1 MSTQPVSTHEYF
13 RGVHAPTLCAGA
25 QVAEAP
31 QEFASMGLEVKL
43 DKETSKPRLCE
54 KPKE

>member
-1 MSTQPVSTHEYF
+1 MSTHEYS
-13 RGVHAPTLCAGA
+13 RGVHALIHCAGA
-25 QVAEAP
+25 QVADAP

-43 DKETSKPRLCE
+43 DKETYKPRLCE